1 MASPLRC
8 VITSPEGLI
17 FDGKAKFIVVPA
29 ADGELGILPRHAPL
43 IAALGFGALR
53 IDLAEG
59 ETGIPTG
66 ADGKIHYFVEGGFVQ
81 VLDNVVTVLPTRAEP
96 LDSLLKSAEEERLRG
111 FLGIRPPKGAD
122 IEAVAEYERQVEV
135 ARRRVQLAR

>member
-1 MASPLRC
+1 

-66 ADGKIHYFVEGGFVQ
+66 ADGKVHYFVEGGFVQ

-96 LDSLLKSAEEERLRG
+96 MDSLLRAAEEQKLQS

-122 IEAVAEYERQVEV
+122 IEAVEEYERQVQV